1 MRAWN
6 AINVRVFGAD
16 LLTVHVQLGTAQAGE
31 SRRTRP
37 DRGRTSDAPRII
49 TTSIR
54 DLFTG
59 CWQPVTA
66 TESPN

>member
-1 MRAWN
+1 M
-6 AINVRVFGAD
+6 
-16 LLTVHVQLGTAQAGE
+16 
-31 SRRTRP
+31 
-37 DRGRTSDAPRII
+37 SDAIEAVRSARII

-54 DLFTG
+54 DLFAG